1 MWQPPSLESKKKLT
15 SRNVTSRFGL
25 SRDPLELQRIEHRT
39 THRDIIFHVTRPEAV
54 LMTAFSETD
63 LLTGVGSPASRWH
76 PADRLDELGLS
87 NPHRRMID
95 FAVSE
100 GTDQS

>member
-1 MWQPPSLESKKKLT
+1 
-15 SRNVTSRFGL
+15 
-25 SRDPLELQRIEHRT
+25 
-39 THRDIIFHVTRPEAV
+39 
-54 LMTAFSETD
+54 MTAFSETD